1 MSDKLKI
8 DEFSNILN
16 LDRIECLMNDI
27 NSINQPNLIDGLF
40 SPESLVQ
47 TGESGYLHNY
57 DALNY
62 LKETQTHWS
71 NVLKVSGG
79 MTAGGLISS
88 NPGVALVGAVGG
100 LIATELSTPVDR
112 LVTVTE
118 MLLTA
123 FGKEGITVTPYVKT
137 DEGNIDLFVRM
148 SDGRY
153 FAFMLRS
160 KGDSLVKWREDRQE
174 FFATTRVRGGTRIT
188 KWSELTKLSQKL
200 NRATLLL
207 KKQKN
212 PLKGVNNAERNKIVI
227 KAIVLT
233 SKTKV
238 DPKNDPSLFVPFGQT
253 TVLRV
258 QSETPVF
265 VLNYSE
271 IINFLQKPEKA

>member
-1 MSDKLKI
+1 MT
-8 DEFSNILN
+8 
-16 LDRIECLMNDI
+16 DI
-27 NSINQPNLIDGLF
+27 NSIDRSNIIDRLF
-40 SPESLVQ
+40 SFESLLQ
-47 TGESGYLHNY
+47 TGEEGYLHNY
-57 DALNY
+57 DALKY
-62 LKETQTHWS
+62 LKEKQTQW
-71 NVLKVSGG
+71 NNILKVSGG
-79 MTAGGLISS
+79 VTAGGLISY
-88 NPGVALVGAVGG
+88 NPGVALFGAVGG

-112 LVTVTE
+112 LVAVAE
-118 MLLTA
+118 MLLNA
-123 FGKEGITVTPYVKT
+123 FDDKGITITPYVKT

-174 FFATTRVRGGTRIT
+174 FFATTRRRGGTRIT

-212 PLKGVNNAERNKIVI
+212 PLKGVNNADRNKIVI
-227 KAIVLT
+227 KAILLT

-238 DPKNDPSLFVPFGQT
+238 DPKNDPSLFVNFGQT

-265 VLNYSE
+265 VLNCDE
-271 IINFLQKPEKA
+271 LINFLHKPEIA

>member
-1 MSDKLKI
+1 MT
-8 DEFSNILN
+8 
-16 LDRIECLMNDI
+16 DI
-27 NSINQPNLIDGLF
+27 NSINQPNLIDGIF
-40 SPESLVQ
+40 SLESLVQ
-47 TGESGYLHNY
+47 TGESGYLHND
-57 DALNY
+57 DALKY
-62 LKETQTHWS
+62 LKEKQTQWS

-79 MTAGGLISS
+79 VTAGGLISS

-118 MLLTA
+118 MLLNA
-123 FGKEGITVTPYVKT
+123 FGKQGIIITPRVKT

-153 FAFMLRS
+153 FAFMLRA

-200 NRATLLL
+200 NKATLLL

-212 PLKGVNNAERNKIVI
+212 PLKGLNNAERNKIVI

-238 DPKNDPSLFVPFGQT
+238 DPKNDPSLFVTFGQA

-265 VLNYSE
+265 VLDYSE